1 MFVACEDDPSSL
13 GLENIPDG
21 DKIGLLEI
29 NSVDIP
35 MEQKSSFYNA
45 SLTDSTWDLGTSIRL
60 LVGKNNDVTS
70 SMLIRFRSSVADSI
84 IEYYDNDE
92 LTIQKAWIELKP
104 VYTLG
109 DESAPFALQVS
120 KINSEWNSSLF
131 DKDSLEQLVRPYIS
145 DTRTESGFSDSL
157 VSFEI
162 PNEMANDWLVG
173 SIKDSTE
180 LNYGLLF
187 EPTSGSNKILGFYS
201 LHSDNVTDGYDNIPV
216 AKIEISKAGSGL
228 DTLLFY
234 SSRDVNVVDGNIP
247 ADDGTYIYL
256 QGDFPLRANYYI
268 DVSAIPE
275 NSIVVDA
282 ELEFHYDSTLSR
294 IGSVKSNK
302 INLFMYS
309 DSSAK
314 TLLPAYSAMTRDTL
328 ENRFTGNLKQ
338 FVQSWNQDTDNQG
351 LFVNMFDEDH
361 TLNRLAIY
369 GPKYSD
375 PLLRPKLTV
384 RYTKR

>member
-29 NSVDIP
+29 NSVDVP

-45 SLTDSTWDLGTSIRL
+45 SLIDSTWDPGTSTRL
-60 LVGKNNDVTS
+60 LVGKNLDVTS
-70 SMLIRFRSSVADSI
+70 SMLIMFRSGVADSI
-84 IEYYDNDE
+84 KEYYDNNK
-92 LTIQKAWIELKP
+92 LTIQKAWIELLP

-109 DESAPFALQVS
+109 DKSEPFSLEVS
-120 KINSEWNSSLF
+120 KINSAWNSSLF

-145 DTRTESGFSDSL
+145 DTRTISDL
-157 VSFEI
+157 NDTLITFEI

-187 EPTSGSNKILGFYS
+187 EPTSSSNKILGFYS
-201 LHSDNVTDGYDNIPV
+201 LHQDNVSNGFDNIPV
-216 AKIEISKAGSGL
+216 AKIEINKTGSGL

-234 SSRDVNVVDGNIP
+234 SSRDVHVVDGNIP
-247 ADDGTYIYL
+247 SDDGTFIYL
-256 QGDFPLRANYYI
+256 QGGFPLRANYYI
-268 DVSAIPE
+268 DISAIPE
-275 NSIVVDA
+275 HSIIVDA

-294 IGSVKSNK
+294 IGTVKSST
-302 INLFMYS
+302 INLLMYK
-309 DSSAK
+309 DSTTKS
-314 TLLPAYSAMTRDTL
+314 LISSYRSLTRDTL
-328 ENRFTGNLKQ
+328 ENKFTGNVKQ
-338 FVQSWNQDTDNQG
+338 FIQSWNEDTDNQG
-351 LFVNMFDEDH
+351 LFVNMLDEEY